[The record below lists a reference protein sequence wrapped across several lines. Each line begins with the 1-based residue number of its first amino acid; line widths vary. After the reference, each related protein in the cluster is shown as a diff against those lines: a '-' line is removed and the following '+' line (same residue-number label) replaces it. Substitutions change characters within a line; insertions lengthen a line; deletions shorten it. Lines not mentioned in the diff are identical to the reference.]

1 MFRKYRDGDFD
12 TFLTECGVYELHREV
27 FRSYYEN
34 GICEREE
41 GVLLNE
47 VEYEQGRMTEA
58 IAAMLKALAK
68 THPIVLV
75 INRFRMASRSAFEL
89 VYALIFKQ
97 VSQGKGFVSRFGGD
111 EFIIILETKD
121 KDTLEKIAKD
131 IYARIDANAG
141 FKKQIE
147 EYLGHEIT
155 VDAGRLITCSIG
167 IASAAN
173 VHNEDEINELIRKA
187 DDLLYT
193 VKMGEKGHY
202 KFL

>member
-75 INRFRMASRSAFEL
+75 INRFRMASRSAIP
-89 VYALIFKQ
+89 VALPGNFRISHLPQSEFPHMPAAHE
-97 VSQGKGFVSRFGGD
+97 SGD
-111 EFIIILETKD
+111 
-121 KDTLEKIAKD
+121 
-131 IYARIDANAG
+131 
-141 FKKQIE
+141 
-147 EYLGHEIT
+147 
-155 VDAGRLITCSIG
+155 VC
-167 IASAAN
+167 
-173 VHNEDEINELIRKA
+173 
-187 DDLLYT
+187 LYE
-193 VKMGEKGHY
+193 V
-202 KFL
+202 

>member
-68 THPIVLV
+68 THPI
-75 INRFRMASRSAFEL
+75 
-89 VYALIFKQ
+89 
-97 VSQGKGFVSRFGGD
+97 D
-111 EFIIILETKD
+111 
-121 KDTLEKIAKD
+121 
-131 IYARIDANAG
+131 
-141 FKKQIE
+141 
-147 EYLGHEIT
+147 
-155 VDAGRLITCSIG
+155 
-167 IASAAN
+167 
-173 VHNEDEINELIRKA
+173 RKS
-187 DDLLYT
+187 
-193 VKMGEKGHY
+193 VV
-202 KFL
+202 

>member
-58 IAAMLKALAK
+58 ITAMLKALAK

-75 INRFRMASRSAFEL
+75 IEWIM
-89 VYALIFKQ
+89 
-97 VSQGKGFVSRFGGD
+97 
-111 EFIIILETKD
+111 T
-121 KDTLEKIAKD
+121 
-131 IYARIDANAG
+131 
-141 FKKQIE
+141 
-147 EYLGHEIT
+147 
-155 VDAGRLITCSIG
+155 
-167 IASAAN
+167 
-173 VHNEDEINELIRKA
+173 
-187 DDLLYT
+187 DL
-193 VKMGEKGHY
+193 
-202 KFL
+202 